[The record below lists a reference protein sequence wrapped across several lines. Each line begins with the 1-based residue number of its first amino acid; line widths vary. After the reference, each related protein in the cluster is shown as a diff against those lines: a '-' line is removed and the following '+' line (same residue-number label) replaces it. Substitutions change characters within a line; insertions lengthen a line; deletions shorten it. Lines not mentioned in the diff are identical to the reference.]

1 MNTPMYED
9 FLSSDD
15 DIYQFETDMGNGKYK
30 EWINRFPEHKLSIFG
45 SLLCYYGNFVKEED
59 IIYFV
64 DKGIDLNIESNV
76 YPSDYAGT
84 TPLIY
89 ACEHRYENLI
99 KYLLKHGADVNF
111 NDQQKM
117 CPLESVFLGHNPY
130 ALERVEETEKCV
142 RILIENG
149 SIKQLKG
156 ISDDEFHYIYD
167 EYIEKS
173 PYLKNVISDIKF
185 DVIDNQ

>member
-1 MNTPMYED
+1 
-9 FLSSDD
+9 
-15 DIYQFETDMGNGKYK
+15 
-30 EWINRFPEHKLSIFG
+30 
-45 SLLCYYGNFVKEED
+45 
-59 IIYFV
+59 
-64 DKGIDLNIESNV
+64 
-76 YPSDYAGT
+76 
-84 TPLIY
+84 
-89 ACEHRYENLI
+89 
-99 KYLLKHGADVNF
+99 
-111 NDQQKM
+111 M